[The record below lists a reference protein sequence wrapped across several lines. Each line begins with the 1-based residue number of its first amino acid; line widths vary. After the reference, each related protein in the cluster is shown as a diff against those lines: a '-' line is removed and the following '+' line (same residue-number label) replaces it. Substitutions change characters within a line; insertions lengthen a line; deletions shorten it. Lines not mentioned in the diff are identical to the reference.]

1 MLGLNFI
8 RNPVLFSLLF
18 KRKPPLDEASL
29 LWLFDVFGWSLRNF
43 SPAVFYQQIRLVLPT
58 NEFFPGKVD
67 SVQGMAELVFDRVAE
82 YAGMAHWPWQ
92 VVEQSHCHLEA
103 VMPPV
108 GAAQGFPGARRLMP
122 VDGQAMPVVYDGR
135 HIGNP
140 EALIAGFAHRLGQ
153 YLGYTAKEPPPGG
166 VENWSQATEV
176 LAVYLGF
183 GLMFANSAFVFPP
196 GGCSSCGTSVSREG
210 ALSQWDYTY
219 ALAIFSVLKGVP
231 PRQVCPH
238 LKKSLRGY
246 FQRCVAD
253 VNSRKQLLQHLQG
266 MVDRDDQNLVVDRAQ
281 A

>member
-1 MLGLNFI
+1 
-8 RNPVLFSLLF
+8 LFSLLF
-18 KRKPPLDEASL
+18 KRKPPLDETTL

-43 SPAVFYQQIRLVLPT
+43 SPAVFYQQTRLVLPT

-67 SVQGMAELVFDRVAE
+67 SIQGMAELVFARVAE

-92 VVEQSHCHLEA
+92 VVEQSHCYLEI

-108 GAAQGFPGARRLMP
+108 GANQAFPGARQLMP
-122 VDGQAMPVVYDGR
+122 VDGQIMPVVYDMR
-135 HIGNP
+135 HINNP

-153 YLGYTAKEPPPGG
+153 YLGHTAKEPPPGG
-166 VENWSQATEV
+166 VESWPQATEV

-196 GGCSSCGTSVSREG
+196 GGCGSCGGAVSRES
-210 ALSQWDYTY
+210 ALTQWDYTY
-219 ALAIFSVLKGVP
+219 ALALFAVLKGIS
-231 PRQVCPH
+231 PRLVRSH

-246 FQRCVAD
+246 FQRCIAD
-253 VNSRKQLLQHLQG
+253 VNSRRQLLERLQS
-266 MVDRDDQNLVVDRAQ
+266 MVDPGEQSLAADRVQ